1 MLMNT
6 AKRSVKTRHHSNL
19 RPKHKHTKDFLKIY
33 WPYMPLLIFMF
44 LILSLVSPWNYL
56 NNKQILGYAT
66 NISSDGLLSET
77 NIQRNKTGAKQLTIS
92 PRLNEAAQAKAQDM
106 VNRNYWSHQTPDQQE
121 PWAFITATGYTFQ
134 KAGENLAYGFNNNG
148 QVVAGWMN
156 SPTHK
161 MNMLDKAFD
170 EVGFGVANATN
181 FTNNGKSTVVVAL
194 YAKKSSVSAAGSL
207 PSTTTT
213 HNVQSKTINRLESYT
228 NGAMPWL
235 TYIVG
240 IITGG
245 ALMFI
250 IIKHGIALKRQI
262 AKSERFII
270 RHPLVDATLLAI
282 VIVGILLT
290 RQAGIIL

>member
-1 MLMNT
+1 MNT

-33 WPYMPLLIFMF
+33 WPYMPLLIFML

-66 NISSDGLLSET
+66 NISSDGLLNET

-121 PWAFITATGYTFQ
+121 PWAFISATGYTFQ

-161 MNMLDKAFD
+161 MNMLDKAFE

-181 FTNNGKSTVVVAL
+181 FTNNGKSTVVVAM
-194 YAKKSSVSAAGSL
+194 YAKKSSVSDAGSL
-207 PSTTTT
+207 PSITTA

-282 VIVGILLT
+282 VIVGIILT

>member
-1 MLMNT
+1 MNT

-33 WPYMPLLIFMF
+33 WPYMPLLIFVL

-66 NISSDGLLSET
+66 NISSDGLLNET

-181 FTNNGKSTVVVAL
+181 FTNNGKSTVVVAM

-282 VIVGILLT
+282 VIVGIILT

>member
-1 MLMNT
+1 MNT

>member
-1 MLMNT
+1 MNT

-33 WPYMPLLIFMF
+33 WPYMPLLIFML

-66 NISSDGLLSET
+66 NISSDGLLNET

-121 PWAFITATGYTFQ
+121 PWAFISATGYTFQ

-181 FTNNGKSTVVVAL
+181 FTNNGKSTVVVAM
-194 YAKKSSVSAAGSL
+194 YAKKSSVSDAGSL
-207 PSTTTT
+207 PSTTTA

-282 VIVGILLT
+282 VIVGIILT

>member
-1 MLMNT
+1 MNT

-33 WPYMPLLIFMF
+33 WPYMPLLIFVL
-44 LILSLVSPWNYL
+44 LILSLVSPWKYL

-161 MNMLDKAFD
+161 MNMLDKAFE

-181 FTNNGKSTVVVAL
+181 FTNNGKSTVVVAM

-207 PSTTTT
+207 PLTTTT

-282 VIVGILLT
+282 VIVGIILT

>member
-1 MLMNT
+1 MNT

-33 WPYMPLLIFMF
+33 WPYMPLLIFVL

-66 NISSDGLLSET
+66 NISSDGLLNET

-282 VIVGILLT
+282 VIVGIILT

>member
-1 MLMNT
+1 MNT

-66 NISSDGLLSET
+66 NISSDGLLNET

-161 MNMLDKAFD
+161 MKDR
-170 EVGFGVANATN
+170 
-181 FTNNGKSTVVVAL
+181 KSTRL
-194 YAKKSSVSAAGSL
+194 NSSH
-207 PSTTTT
+207 T
-213 HNVQSKTINRLESYT
+213 
-228 NGAMPWL
+228 
-235 TYIVG
+235 
-240 IITGG
+240 
-245 ALMFI
+245 
-250 IIKHGIALKRQI
+250 
-262 AKSERFII
+262 
-270 RHPLVDATLLAI
+270 
-282 VIVGILLT
+282 
-290 RQAGIIL
+290 

>member
-1 MLMNT
+1 
-6 AKRSVKTRHHSNL
+6 
-19 RPKHKHTKDFLKIY
+19 
-33 WPYMPLLIFMF
+33 
-44 LILSLVSPWNYL
+44 
-56 NNKQILGYAT
+56 
-66 NISSDGLLSET
+66 
-77 NIQRNKTGAKQLTIS
+77 
-92 PRLNEAAQAKAQDM
+92 M

-121 PWAFITATGYTFQ
+121 PWAFISATGYTFQ

-161 MNMLDKAFD
+161 MNMLDKAFE

-181 FTNNGKSTVVVAL
+181 FTNNGKSTVVVAM
-194 YAKKSSVSAAGSL
+194 YAKKSSVSDAGSL
-207 PSTTTT
+207 PSTTTA

-282 VIVGILLT
+282 VIVGIILT

>member
-1 MLMNT
+1 MNT

-66 NISSDGLLSET
+66 NISSDGLLNET

-121 PWAFITATGYTFQ
+121 PWAFISATGYTFQ

-181 FTNNGKSTVVVAL
+181 FTNNGKSTVVVAM

-282 VIVGILLT
+282 VIVGIILT